1 MVNVLKGEVEK
12 RQYSP
17 LFLSCLQVLVFLCLN
32 GKSALKTVKAKVGH
46 LLLPICK
53 LSIGNSQN

>member
-1 MVNVLKGEVEK
+1 MVKVLKGEVEK

-17 LFLSCLQVLVFLCLN
+17 LFLSCLQVLEFLSLN
-32 GKSALKTVKAKVGH
+32 GKSALKIVKAKLGH

-53 LSIGNSQN
+53 LSIGSGQN